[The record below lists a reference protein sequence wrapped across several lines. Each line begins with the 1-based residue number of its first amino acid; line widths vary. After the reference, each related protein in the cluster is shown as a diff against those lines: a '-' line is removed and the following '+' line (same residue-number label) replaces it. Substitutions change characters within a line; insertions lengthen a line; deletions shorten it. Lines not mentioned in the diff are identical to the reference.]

1 MTSDGSHYANIYE
14 LKNPLAKITNFS
26 SWLYIYTKVKED
38 NMEEIKRLNEVK
50 AKCNVVIDHLGELW
64 HMVNDTNF
72 QAELHHIANRCRKK
86 IDDCNE
92 QLKKY
97 I

>member
-1 MTSDGSHYANIYE
+1 
-14 LKNPLAKITNFS
+14 
-26 SWLYIYTKVKED
+26 
-38 NMEEIKRLNEVK
+38 MEEIKRLNEIK
-50 AKCNVVIDHLGELW
+50 AKCNVIINHLGELW

-72 QAELHHIANRCRKK
+72 QWILHYTAEKLRKK
-86 IDDCNE
+86 IADADE

>member
-1 MTSDGSHYANIYE
+1 MQ
-14 LKNPLAKITNFS
+14 
-26 SWLYIYTKVKED
+26 
-38 NMEEIKRLNEVK
+38 EIKRLNEIK
-50 AKCNVVIDHLGELW
+50 AKCNVIIDHLGGLY

-72 QAELHHIANRCRKK
+72 QGILHYTAEKLRKK
-86 IDDCNE
+86 IKDADE